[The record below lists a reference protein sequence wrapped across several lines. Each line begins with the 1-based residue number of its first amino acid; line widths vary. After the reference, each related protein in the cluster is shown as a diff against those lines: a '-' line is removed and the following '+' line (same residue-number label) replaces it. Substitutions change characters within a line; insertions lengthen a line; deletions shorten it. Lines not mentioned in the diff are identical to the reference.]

1 MANRIEFGDG
11 VYAVLGNEEVV
22 VPNIGPEVNVR
33 DYLASLPRA
42 GWQQLVAEG
51 DDDLDVEE
59 EEYEDGQLAV
69 RPVAVHVAGAGRAA
83 PRRFELP
90 VEQEVGCWTAVKLSF
105 LDFFGC
111 KDVAEEWR
119 HELDWDREVS
129 REMRTARNETNA
141 ETEAAAVQAVVEANG
156 ERVGHVPR
164 LVVDVVVALRM
175 KLGMG
180 AMDRSVAGNVAV
192 VRAEAAKMLRE
203 WNVRHKD
210 AAAHLLVIERCFF
223 EDDSHYRITTWRAR
237 ARRRSKFVRA
247 IIGGSDPPG
256 FDY

>member
-1 MANRIEFGDG
+1 MANIVEFGDG
-11 VYAVLGNEEVV
+11 VYAVLGNDEVV
-22 VPNIGPEVNVR
+22 VPNIGPEVNIR

-42 GWQQLVAEG
+42 GWQQLVAEE
-51 DDDLDVEE
+51 DDELDDVEE
-59 EEYEDGQLAV
+59 EVEDGVIAV
-69 RPVAVHVAGAGRAA
+69 QPVPVNVGVLGDVGR
-83 PRRFELP
+83 RQFRLP
-90 VEQEVGCWTAVKLSF
+90 EEREVGCWTQVKLSF
-105 LDFFGC
+105 LDLFGC
-111 KDVAEEWR
+111 KDLASEWR
-119 HELDWDREVS
+119 HELDWDRAV
-129 REMRTARNETNA
+129 RGEMRTARDETNA
-141 ETEAAAVQAVVEANG
+141 EAEAAAAQAVVEANRD
-156 ERVGHVPR
+156 EVGHVPR

-237 ARRRSKFVRA
+237 ARRRSRFVRA